1 MDEIEEIT
9 KQRNEVLKR
18 IQERQRLMELIQN
31 KNLKNTINPL
41 ELFKKTQSVK
51 KIQNAFRM
59 YREVK
64 RVQ

>member
-51 KIQNAFRM
+51 ISIQ
-59 YREVK
+59 
-64 RVQ
+64 VQESCMRK